1 MYIPIISWSRE
12 GSVLLAAEAM
22 SNYYKLYFFDSRGDA
37 EVIRIIFAQ
46 ADVKYRDFRFEG
58 DQWMNEYKASK

>member
-1 MYIPIISWSRE
+1 
-12 GSVLLAAEAM
+12 M

-46 ADVKYRDFRFEG
+46 ADVKYRDFRFES